1 MHINPFRLLPTAALA
16 AGLGCAGAVWAQPAV
31 EDAGMAQLKV
41 LQSIESGLW
50 QVSTRTEPVS
60 KSGGVQSAPEQGC
73 LSPQNVAEDLQT
85 FLAREDGMSCKGLLQ
100 TNTDELAVLQVICPA
115 PAQPARSK
123 PSVEQS
129 LLKAPPAVIEVRR
142 FSASHFQVISRSA
155 MPKKRGES
163 PLRSSPQCRTTSAW
177 TIAHGEIGKFLFD
190 SGLRFMV

>member
-50 QVSTRTEPVS
+50 QVSTRTEPAS

-85 FLAREDGMSCKGLLQ
+85 FLAREDGMNCKGLLQ

-155 MPKKRGES
+155 TPKKAGKK
-163 PLRSSPQCRTTSAW
+163 PSSEFTAVQDYERLDDCPW
-177 TIAHGEIGKFLFD
+177 
-190 SGLRFMV
+190 